1 MYGQHHT
8 MTGAGRDVRLPG
20 RNDPEN
26 QCSGRPECHEPA
38 GAIHIGGVPINGHA
52 DLVPIRCLLVDDSR
66 SFLEV
71 ARACLDGK
79 GITVVGTATTTA
91 EALSQVSALRPALV
105 LVDIWLGH
113 ENGFDLA
120 RRLAGNSTAAIMI
133 STAAEADYLDLIAE
147 SPALG
152 FLSKAELSAA
162 GIRRI
167 LGRDSAGRTSP
178 GLRDAGLPSRR
189 RTLVPS
195 AEPNHEEPEWGTSMS

>member
-1 MYGQHHT
+1 M
-8 MTGAGRDVRLPG
+8 
-20 RNDPEN
+20 
-26 QCSGRPECHEPA
+26 
-38 GAIHIGGVPINGHA
+38 
-52 DLVPIRCLLVDDSR
+52 PIRCLLVDDSR

-71 ARACLDGK
+71 ARACLDGE
-79 GITVVGTATTTA
+79 GITIAGTATTTA

-105 LVDIWLGH
+105 LVDICLGH

-120 RRLAGNSTAAIMI
+120 RRLAGNSTAVIMI

-178 GLRDAGLPSRR
+178 GPYDAGLPSRR

-195 AEPNHEEPEWGTSMS
+195 AGPNHEEPEWGTSMS